1 MNNIRTPSEKK
12 RKSFICDYPARR
24 SSLTFGN
31 IKRTIRL
38 IPTNS
43 FGSNTTYLNLNPKIK
58 IGSKIMFKIAPIK
71 TVIILVLENP

>member
-1 MNNIRTPSEKK
+1 MNNIRTPSKKK

-43 FGSNTTYLNLNPKIK
+43 FGI
-58 IGSKIMFKIAPIK
+58 
-71 TVIILVLENP
+71 